1 MKERYNIKRND
12 LCPCGSGKKYKYCCE
27 GKVDWN
33 QIIKEGK
40 ERTPYF
46 SIRGR
51 NLLFINKIAEA
62 LQLDSVISPKSL
74 EEYRAAFTPE
84 AVRKI
89 HEALIDIWPLNT
101 DIHSVLQG
109 ARSDVSLRYCSGA
122 KIGLYFSLTLYGY
135 TNGSTTII
143 LFAYIECRI
152 NPLNIYSRR

>member
-1 MKERYNIKRND
+1 MKESNKIKRND

-40 ERTPYF
+40 DRTPYF

-62 LQLDSVISPKSL
+62 LQLDSITSSTSSQKL
-74 EEYRAAFTPE
+74 KAAFTSK

-89 HEALIDIWPLNT
+89 HEALIDVWPLNT
-101 DIHSVLQG
+101 DINSVLQG
-109 ARSDVSLRYCSGA
+109 AR
-122 KIGLYFSLTLYGY
+122 
-135 TNGSTTII
+135 
-143 LFAYIECRI
+143 
-152 NPLNIYSRR
+152 